1 MCLWLYICIYW
12 VKQLLQKLL
21 GFHYIFRLL
30 FFMVLFPSIQIILF
44 CTCIGKKPYDL
55 MKLLPVTSKPRPWW
69 NYYQSEWCFYNTIK
83 RLTSCNVDGSKNCR
97 NFLLYADPSSLTT
110 DTVRSYGFLPIHVQN
125 NIIWIDGN
133 RTGLDVTGNNFI
145 MALV

>member
-1 MCLWLYICIYW
+1 MHAFRKSRQYTWTKPHVYSSTTTLVTYRMTICRWRFRYEEMAGSDYIN
-12 VKQLLQKLL
+12 K
-21 GFHYIFRLL
+21 FNPDTF
-30 FFMVLFPSIQIILF
+30 
-44 CTCIGKKPYDL
+44 KPRPWWNYY
-55 MKLLPVTSKPRPWW
+55 TFKPRPWW
-69 NYYQSEWCFYNTIK
+69 NYYQSEWCFYNIIK

-133 RTGLDVTGNNFI
+133 RTMKNRSLKI
-145 MALV
+145 